1 MSTDRG
7 DSWSPVNTGLTSGMV
22 NSLAVRKS
30 AVFAGTYGGGMFQ
43 SSNQAQSWNEFSS
56 GLETMDV
63 YSILIGDTQVLA
75 GTSGRGVWKNRSK

>member
-7 DSWSPVNTGLTSGMV
+7 RAGARSIRFDQWMV

-30 AVFAGTYGGGMFQ
+30 AVFAGTYGGGIFQ

-75 GTSGRGVWKNRSK
+75 EQAERSLEESQ